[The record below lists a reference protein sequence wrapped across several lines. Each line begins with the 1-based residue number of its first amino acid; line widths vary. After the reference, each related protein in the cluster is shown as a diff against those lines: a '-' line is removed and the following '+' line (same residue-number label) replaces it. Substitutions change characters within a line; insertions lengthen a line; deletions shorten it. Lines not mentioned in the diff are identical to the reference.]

1 LRSIQIFQR
10 SGDDGNLTL
19 RIPVGEPDVEYDVLV
34 MLRPKKPNV
43 KAADW
48 PPGFVDNT
56 YGSINDDTFF
66 RHPQGELPKPIEFD

>member
-19 RIPVGEPDVEYDVLV
+19 RIPVGQPDVEYDVLV
-34 MLRPKKPNV
+34 MLRPKKP

-48 PPGFVDNT
+48 PPGFLGDDESPT
-56 YGSINDDTFF
+56 GADAPPSIRGGHGRN
-66 RHPQGELPKPIEFD
+66 